1 MGAQIWTQVTIP
13 HPCDESV
20 NQMYTACFGGTV
32 ERLTATERR
41 EKGFLKIMAVGQVL
55 KMDRIYIAV
64 NGDKG
69 AQGIGNHLSK
79 GM

>member
-1 MGAQIWTQVTIP
+1 M
-13 HPCDESV
+13 
-20 NQMYTACFGGTV
+20 
-32 ERLTATERR
+32 TATGRR
-41 EKGFLKIMAVGQVL
+41 EEGFLKIMAVGQVL

-79 GM
+79 SM